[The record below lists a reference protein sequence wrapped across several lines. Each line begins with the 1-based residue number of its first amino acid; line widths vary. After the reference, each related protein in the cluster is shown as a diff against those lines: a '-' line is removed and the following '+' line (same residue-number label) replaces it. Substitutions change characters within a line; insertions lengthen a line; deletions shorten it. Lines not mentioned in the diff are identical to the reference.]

1 MMNNYV
7 DLIKLN
13 NDIEKIK
20 FFRDNANT
28 SLQNL
33 ESIVGILNSNYKSNF
48 NKVSSSLVNISI
60 NNKRIIVYQFNRI
73 KFLED
78 KLDKYKLTS
87 LKSKQILGE

>member
-1 MMNNYV
+1 MNNYV

-13 NDIEKIK
+13 NNIEKIK

-48 NKVSSSLVNISI
+48 NKVSSSLINISI

>member
-1 MMNNYV
+1 MNNYV

-13 NDIEKIK
+13 NNIEKIK

>member
-1 MMNNYV
+1 MNNYV